1 MFKYDWQSLLKNKK
15 MLGTA
20 IVMMFIPVI
29 YAGIILSS
37 FWDPFNQTDH
47 MAVAVVNEDQPA
59 DVEGTTLSIGEDLVD
74 ELKTNKD
81 FDWHFVSKAE
91 AEKGFDDN
99 DYYMMVVIPENF
111 SSNAATVM
119 DDEPEKMKLNYKI
132 NPGRNY
138 FIESISSNAADSL
151 NQSISDRVT
160 ESYVKVLF
168 DQISG
173 LGNGLAEAADGSG
186 QLEDGTNTAKDGAA
200 ELTKQLAK
208 LTDGTLTFQD
218 GASELNVGLKQFAD
232 GVNQLNTGA
241 ADLTDGIHQFADGTG
256 ALATG
261 AASLQEGTSA
271 YTAGV
276 AQVAEGAGG
285 LSEGTSQLN
294 EKSTSLVSGANDVA
308 AGVNAVDENINR
320 AQQEGSAPLAAGLEE
335 MRQQASAL
343 TDRQGLSS
351 LVDGIGELQDGMYQL
366 SEGSSNLTDGLTQM
380 QELST
385 ALSQAIKVGDMEQA
399 AALSDQMAALNQQL
413 LPGAE
418 SLENSISGI
427 ASSGSDLR
435 AGLSDFAN
443 QIPALINGFN
453 QAADGAGALNN
464 SLVQLADGTGT
475 LATGAETLKEG
486 TAAYTQAVEEINNG
500 AAELASGAQALNGKS
515 GELSSGVQQLAEGST
530 ELNQNTGALV
540 DGSDRLASGI
550 GELANNTPALTEGST
565 ALSSGAADL
574 SDGATRLTDGS
585 QDLGEGLSELSSGT
599 AELAAKLLDGAE
611 EAGSVHADDQTY
623 AMMAA
628 PAETSVEKVS
638 DVPNYGHALAPNF
651 LSIGLFIAALA
662 FNMIFPLGQAKIL
675 PASGREFWLSK
686 ASIAAV
692 QAIMSALILDA
703 IVIYGLGLEIDHIGL
718 FIAISI
724 VSSLAYMFL
733 VTLLVVGLGNPGRF
747 IAMVGLVVQLAASG
761 AMFPRELTA
770 PFFEAINPYLPMT
783 YVIYGFREAI
793 FSAEGMYVYD
803 LSVGILVALVLLC
816 NVLLWHVFSR
826 KADRLEA
833 AHVTVKV
840 N

>member
-1 MFKYDWQSLLKNKK
+1 MFKYDWQSLFKNKK

-81 FDWHFVSKAE
+81 FQWHFISRDE

-99 DYYMMVVIPENF
+99 DYYMMVVIPDDF
-111 SSNAATVM
+111 SSSAATAL
-119 DDEPEKMKLNYKI
+119 DDEPEKMNLTYKI

-138 FIESISSNAADSL
+138 FIESISSNAADQL

-168 DQISG
+168 ENINE

-186 QLEDGTNTAKDGAA
+186 QLEDGTNTAKEGAA

-218 GASELNVGLKQFAD
+218 GANELRVGLKQFAD
-232 GVNQLNTGA
+232 GVNQLNAGA
-241 ADLTDGIHQFADGTG
+241 SDLTNGIHQFADGTG
-256 ALATG
+256 ELASGASALK
-261 AASLQEGTSA
+261 EGTTA

-276 AQVAEGAGG
+276 AQIAEGAGA
-285 LSEGTSQLN
+285 LSEGTSQLY
-294 EKSTSLVSGANDVA
+294 EKSASLVSGANDIA
-308 AGVNAVDENINR
+308 SGVQSVDENINR
-320 AQQEGSAPLAAGLEE
+320 IQQEGSEPLAAGLEE
-335 MRQQASAL
+335 MRQQASVLSDSEGVSAL
-343 TDRQGLSS
+343 TDGIGSLQSGLS
-351 LVDGIGELQDGMYQL
+351 QMT
-366 SEGSSNLTDGLTQM
+366 EGSSNLTAGLTQM
-380 QELST
+380 QELSA
-385 ALSQAIKVGDMEQA
+385 ALSLAIAEGNMEQA
-399 AALSDQMAALNQQL
+399 AALSDQIAALNQQL
-413 LPGAE
+413 IPGAE
-418 SLENSISGI
+418 SIEEGISGI
-427 ASSGSDLR
+427 ASGGTALNNELT
-435 AGLSDFAN
+435 AFAD
-443 QIPALINGFN
+443 QVPVLINGFN
-453 QAADGAGALNN
+453 QAADGAQALND
-464 SLVQLADGTGT
+464 SLSQLSDGTGT
-475 LATGAETLKEG
+475 LANGAESLKEG
-486 TAAYTQAVEEINNG
+486 TVAYTQAVGEINNG
-500 AAELASGAQALNGKS
+500 AANLTSGAQTLNGKS
-515 GELSSGVQQLAEGST
+515 DELSSGAQQLAEGST
-530 ELNQNTGALV
+530 KLNENTGALV
-540 DGSDRLASGI
+540 DGSDQLASGL
-550 GELANNTPALTEGST
+550 GVLAENTPALTDGST

-574 SDGATRLTDGS
+574 SDGATQLTDGS
-585 QDLGEGLSELSSGT
+585 RDLGEGLSELSSGT
-599 AELAAKLLDGAE
+599 TELAAKLIDGAE
-611 EAGSVHADDQTY
+611 EAGGVHADDKTY
-623 AMMAA
+623 AMMAS

-638 DVPNYGHALAPNF
+638 NVPNYGHALAPNF

-662 FNMIFPLGQAKIL
+662 FNMIFPLGEAKIL
-675 PASGREFWLSK
+675 PASGREFWVSK

-692 QAIMSALILDA
+692 QAVMSALILDA

-747 IAMVGLVVQLAASG
+747 IVMVGLVVQLAASG

-793 FSAEGMYVYD
+793 FSAEGMYMYD
-803 LSVGILVALVLLC
+803 LSIGILVALTLLC
-816 NVLLWHVFSR
+816 NVLLWRVFSR
-826 KADRLEA
+826 KTHRLESA
-833 AHVTVKV
+833 GVTV
-840 N
+840 